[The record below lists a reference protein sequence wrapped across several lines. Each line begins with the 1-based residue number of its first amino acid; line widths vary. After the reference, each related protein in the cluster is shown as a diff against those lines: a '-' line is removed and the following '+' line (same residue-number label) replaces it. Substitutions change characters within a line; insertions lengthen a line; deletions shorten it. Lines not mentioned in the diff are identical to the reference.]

1 MQSFNLATPFEPL
14 RVRATTTQ
22 QLERHCDKR
31 NGARS
36 HGDCQWRVIARIGE
50 LLSARLGR
58 SLLSGV
64 FRTIAPCLIGCGV
77 SRTTWF
83 CRIPR
88 IRLVGIGRP
97 GLIRVR
103 VAGPGFFFTVSVP
116 GSTVTS
122 KFGSMTVASI
132 WHSPAG
138 ELSSATQEYSTF
150 TPEVSTALSRLEVK
164 AGFVSPSKRSVSST
178 FTVTRLCFRANNV
191 YDKYLSPDNFLL
203 PITTRRPALSLHK
216 KAEQPVRLLRR
227 R

>member
-22 QLERHCDKR
+22 QLERYCDKR

-103 VAGPGFFFTVSVP
+103 VAGLRLLLHRQRTELNRDIKVRVGDRRLDLVLARRGTLV
-116 GSTVTS
+116 GD
-122 KFGSMTVASI
+122 
-132 WHSPAG
+132 AG
-138 ELSSATQEYSTF
+138 VLDLHARGIDR
-150 TPEVSTALSRLEVK
+150 PLK
-164 AGFVSPSKRSVSST
+164 ARGKRWV
-178 FTVTRLCFRANNV
+178 R
-191 YDKYLSPDNFLL
+191 
-203 PITTRRPALSLHK
+203 LSLEALGVVNLH
-216 KAEQPVRLLRR
+216 RY
-227 R
+227 